1 MSTATIVVVGPVP
14 ANPDRHLAQAACADD
29 HGRRP
34 GCEKLTRTVDGV
46 VARQR
51 RVAERS
57 SVARVEAAQRDQ
69 VAVPQTMAMT
79 YNADDVVAARAGR
92 NSPNTRRRSRHVGL
106 RHYPDSVVMSLEL
119 LSSADAP
126 WTFISPLAFR
136 ASPV

>member
-1 MSTATIVVVGPVP
+1 MK
-14 ANPDRHLAQAACADD
+14 
-29 HGRRP
+29 RP
-34 GCEKLTRTVDGV
+34 RYDS
-46 VARQR
+46 ASS
-51 RVAERS
+51 RS
-57 SVARVEAAQRDQ
+57 CVEALIAQQREQ
-69 VAVPQTMAMT
+69 YNWQSILLGANIGAVHVGNRIWVPQTMAMT